1 MTDKMAKIISLET
14 DKLISVIPIII
25 PNDDGNLK
33 CASSCEN
40 TNNSSDLLVHYT
52 TVSFVSQD
60 IC

>member
-1 MTDKMAKIISLET
+1 MTDKMAKI
-14 DKLISVIPIII
+14 ISVIPIII
-25 PNDDGNLK
+25 PNDDVNLK

-40 TNNSSDLLVHYT
+40 TNNSSDLLVYYT